1 MIWLAFLALFSF
13 AAADNCA
20 IGWDGQPTV
29 AGDNKAGFA
38 EAMTRTDGAKRWTGK
53 DDNRCTAPKKGE

>member
-1 MIWLAFLALFSF
+1 MFWLLVVGLLGF

-29 AGDNKAGFA
+29 AGDNKSGFVA
-38 EAMTRTDGAKRWTGK
+38 AMTRTDGAKRWTGS
-53 DDNRCTAPKKGE
+53 DDNRCNAPKKGE